1 MAAFGF
7 EGYSGVLARQIADSL
22 DKKQNPPLTVGIYG
36 AWGSGKSM
44 LLSETA
50 KKLKDISRVSEKRL
64 IPVMFNAWRFEK
76 EEHLIVPLLKT
87 LYYEIKKI
95 VDAENEEAKTKNK
108 TLIARLTS
116 LFTSK
121 QNREYAAEIGLGILK
136 TLVASVEME
145 ASIGFFKAKLKG
157 DKIIENA
164 EKLAN
169 NDEYAK
175 KMEKYESKYFDI
187 HAELARFAE
196 KIAVVFLIDDLDR
209 CLPEN
214 VLKTLESIKLFLDV
228 EGFAFVLAVD
238 DDVVERGIIHR
249 YKEYKDADDGRAI
262 ITGAEYLE
270 KIVSLPFKIPK
281 IEPKDSKEFFKE
293 SYPDLF
299 RAKIQNERQTQG
311 VVEKKEYDEKLLSL
325 FASSVPAVPRRLI
338 RSAELFELKKRLCEE
353 KNIKTLIENPYL
365 LAKFAILELFAPD
378 IFRFGTERYRGFRFF
393 NILSEWKLAH
403 GSLSETEKIK
413 NAFKD
418 DVSQEYKENREKLLM
433 LVGKCNNSR
442 NGFRLDSLFDDT
454 ANDLFHA
461 AMTVYITMTESHEVK
476 TAEYA
481 KIERLSDFVA
491 DILSEDREARKSA
504 ISSIS
509 GNLPPIAI
517 DEIVANADGKEA
529 IKNSE
534 WWEDIYEITDET
546 GWIRLVNELK
556 IIDRLTDEQ

>member
-7 EGYSGVLARQIADSL
+7 DGYSGVLARQIADSL

-50 KKLKDISRVSEKRL
+50 KKLKNISRVNEKRL

-95 VDAENEEAKTKNK
+95 VDSEKQEDKNNEWVKT
-108 TLIARLTS
+108 
-116 LFTSK
+116 
-121 QNREYAAEIGLGILK
+121 GLNILR
-136 TLVASVEME
+136 TLVASVEIE
-145 ASIGFFKAKLKG
+145 ASLPFGLKAKIKG
-157 DKIIENA
+157 DKLIENA
-164 EKLAN
+164 DRLAN
-169 NDEYAK
+169 YDEYTE
-175 KMEKYESKYFDI
+175 KMEKYESLYFDI
-187 HAELARFAE
+187 HGELARFAE

-270 KIVSLPFKIPK
+270 KIVSLPFKLPK

-299 RAKIQNERQTQG
+299 RAKIQNDRQTQELI
-311 VVEKKEYDEKLLSL
+311 EKKEYDEKLLSL
-325 FASSVPAVPRRLI
+325 FVSSVPAVPRRLI

-353 KNIKTLIENPYL
+353 KNIKILIENPHL

-378 IFRFGTERYRGFRFF
+378 IFRFGAERYRGFRFF

-491 DILSEDREARKSA
+491 DILSDDMEARKSA